1 MNESNDN
8 KQAVN
13 DHITA
18 VREAKIREAGKRETA
33 YLQVTTGALVLSV
46 SFITISGFDVLAS
59 VGILIWAWISL
70 LIAVIA
76 RLLAFTLVDQS
87 FKKNEKD
94 VRDWVKAGMPA
105 DKVPDETNRWTKIV
119 QAVNFLSTCTTI
131 VGLVLLVLFGIN
143 NVLHMNDENKK
154 INGNESNEPTQ
165 KHAEPT
171 ISAPSLSDR
180 LNTTTPAVPPKQD
193 GGNSKE

>member
-33 YLQVTTGALVLSV
+33 YLQVTTVALVLSV

>member
-1 MNESNDN
+1 MNEINDN

-59 VGILIWAWISL
+59 VGILIWSWISL
-70 LIAVIA
+70 LIAIIA

-143 NVLHMNDENKK
+143 NVLHMTDDNKK
-154 INGNESNEPTQ
+154 INGTESNEPAQ

-171 ISAPSLSDR
+171 IAAPSLLDR

-193 GGNSKE
+193 GENSKE